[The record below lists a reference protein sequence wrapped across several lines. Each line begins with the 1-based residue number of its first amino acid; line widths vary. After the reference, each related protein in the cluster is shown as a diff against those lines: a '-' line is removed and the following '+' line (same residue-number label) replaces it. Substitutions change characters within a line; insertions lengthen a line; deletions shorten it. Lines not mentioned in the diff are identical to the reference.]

1 MNSSHIRS
9 TFFKFFEEKN
19 HKIVDSAPMVLK
31 NDSSLMFTNAGMN
44 QFKSHFLDCSELVDK
59 RVANTQKCL
68 RVSGKHNDLEEVGI
82 DTYHHTMF
90 EMLGNWSFGE
100 YFKKEAIE
108 WAWELLTEVF
118 KIDKKDLYVTVF
130 EGSAKDGT
138 TIDSEAYDIWKDII
152 DEDRIVLGNKNDN
165 FWEMGDQG
173 PCGPSSEIHIDIRS
187 EREKIKSPGIELVNK
202 DHPEVIEIWNLVFIE
217 FNRKKDGSLEKLPSK
232 HVDTGMG
239 LERLAM
245 VIQGHKSNYETDIF
259 KPLIDE
265 LEQICDV
272 KYGDKKDIDTAI
284 RVVVDHVRAIA
295 FSIADGQ
302 LPSNNGAGYVIRRI
316 LRRGVRYG
324 YTFLNQKNPFI
335 YKLIKKLSSQFSLV
349 FPELKTQVELIE
361 NVIKDEEN
369 AFFRTLENGIVKLNQ
384 IIKNISE
391 DEISGDDAFLLYDTY
406 GFPIDLTS
414 LILKEKGL
422 NYDHIKFEKLLKK
435 QKIRSKSDQIK
446 SVDDWIIVNDFSS
459 TEFIGYDYFNSKSKI
474 SKYRSV
480 KEKNGKILYQI
491 VFNKT
496 PFYAEGGGQIG
507 DSGFFTTGSSKS
519 KKFDI
524 SNTVRENETIIHIS
538 DMIPEDKNQEFILN
552 INNKRRSSISR
563 HHTATH
569 LLHQALRNIL
579 GNHVQQKGSLVSEN
593 YLRFDFSH
601 FSKLTHDELTKVES
615 FVNEKISEKIDL
627 VEKRD
632 STLKECLKLGA
643 IALFGEKYGKNVR
656 SIKFGDSFELCGG
669 THVKNTIDLRT
680 LIITSESAISTG
692 VRRIEALCGDSAID
706 FLKNRSKTIDQINKI
721 LSTSED
727 HVDSITKLK
736 ENNSLTQK
744 KLDKTNDQLI
754 NYYLKDIQQELIV
767 KNDINFCSIMINCDP
782 QVLKNIAFKS
792 SKLIENLVLI
802 LGSIHQDKAYV
813 ICQISKNLV
822 EQKGM
827 DAREINSKI
836 CDDIGGN
843 GGGQP
848 FFTTASSP
856 NAQKLK
862 GILKNSEN
870 IVFNS

>member
-187 EREKIKSPGIELVNK
+187 EKEKIKSPGIELVNK

-361 NVIKDEEN
+361 KVIKDEEN

-507 DSGFFTTGSSKS
+507 DSGFFTTDSSKS

-538 DMIPEDKNQEFILN
+538 DMIPEDKNQEFLLN

-721 LSTSED
+721 LSTSVD